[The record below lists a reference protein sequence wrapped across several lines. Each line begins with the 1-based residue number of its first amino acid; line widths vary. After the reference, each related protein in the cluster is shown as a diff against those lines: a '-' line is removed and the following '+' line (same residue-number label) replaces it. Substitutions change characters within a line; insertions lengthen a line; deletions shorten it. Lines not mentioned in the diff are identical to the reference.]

1 MANRHYGHGQY
12 GHEQQPSYDNQAYGH
27 PPAQQYQQPA
37 YSTPAHPTHQQP
49 PAHAAPIASG
59 PNYRWWIP
67 SAGIRRD
74 VIVADIQRYLGQD
87 ALVKPGNC
95 PRAISVENEGQPGYL
110 ISAYRNLTSEMV
122 QDLRTDSANFERSG
136 ARGNYQESQVH
147 QSRQYWGPTGAET
160 QAAAAPPQPAA
171 PAYAPSAQQRYPP
184 QASAAAPSQHYATT
198 SAAYDSYP
206 AQTAYHH
213 NSAPSAFS
221 ASPAGSDASRNY
233 TYGSSTAS
241 SAPAYQQPAGRPA
254 DPRQADPT
262 PRYAPTSQQYAQ
274 PTASSTHHTTAAQS
288 SGGVPPGYYLASDG
302 RYYPVSAQR

>member
-12 GHEQQPSYDNQAYGH
+12 GHEQTCYDGHAYSH
-27 PPAQQYQQPA
+27 PPPQHYQQPA
-37 YSTPAHPTHQQP
+37 YSTPAHPSHQHP
-49 PAHAAPIASG
+49 PAHAAPVASC

-95 PRAISVENEGQPGYL
+95 PRAISAENEGQPGYL

-136 ARGNYQESQVH
+136 ARGSPYSDTPGFGQCHIPNKPLGNYQESQVH
-147 QSRQYWGPTGAET
+147 HSRQYWGPTGAET
-160 QAAAAPPQPAA
+160 QAAAPPPQPAA
-171 PAYAPSAQQRYPP
+171 PAYVAQSQQRYPP
-184 QASAAAPSQHYATT
+184 QASAAASTQHYATT

-206 AQTAYHH
+206 AQTAYAH
-213 NSAPSAFS
+213 NPVQPAFS
-221 ASPAGSDASRNY
+221 ASPAGSDASHNY
-233 TYGSSTAS
+233 TYGSSTS
-241 SAPAYQQPAGRPA
+241 SSTSAYQQPAGRQT
-254 DPRQADPT
+254 DPRQADQT

-274 PTASSTHHTTAAQS
+274 PTA
-288 SGGVPPGYYLASDG
+288 
-302 RYYPVSAQR
+302 RYFGKHRPEFLVYD